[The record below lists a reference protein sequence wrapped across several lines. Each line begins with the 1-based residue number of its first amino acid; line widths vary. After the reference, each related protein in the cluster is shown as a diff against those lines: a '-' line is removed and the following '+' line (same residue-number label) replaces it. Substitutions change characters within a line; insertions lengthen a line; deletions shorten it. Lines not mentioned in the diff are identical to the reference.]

1 MTASLSTKNQ
11 SAVVF
16 DEAETSALSRWE
28 ALAADI
34 AIATE
39 ESNAKQFNY
48 GDATGNAL
56 ARSWMAKLRKLKG
69 RIEKARKE
77 AKAPYLERGKAV
89 DETAKT
95 LEKAVQG
102 LIDPH
107 EREILAIEA
116 QERVRIEAHSATLDR
131 ISKLAEG
138 VTSSAEAH
146 ARLVELTAID
156 LTLLEEFRSAGLNR
170 QAEAGARLKEVWD
183 SLLIQEA
190 EQAELAA
197 LRAEKAK
204 QDMKLEALRIQNA
217 ERDAELEAL
226 RAERDRPGVVDTLE
240 PEKRLTGVQQAAP
253 GEAVQPPAPAADV
266 SWPGRP
272 TRALVELAALE
283 AGASSEPE
291 AHEDREAQV
300 EELREQLSSV
310 LADMELCEIVDLIIS
325 DSLHEAISV
334 DWSKVEVEEICF

>member
-39 ESNAKQFNY
+39 ESDAKQFNY

-226 RAERDRPGVVDTLE
+226 RAERDRLVVVDTLE
-240 PEKRLTGVQQAAP
+240 PERQLTKVQQAAP
-253 GEAVQPPAPAADV
+253 GEAVQSPAPAARIEV
-266 SWPGRP
+266 KASREP
-272 TRALVELAALE
+272 V
-283 AGASSEPE
+283 SSEPE
-291 AHEDREAQV
+291 AHGDREAQV
-300 EELREQLSSV
+300 EELREQLW
-310 LADMELCEIVDLIIS
+310 LLFKNIEPGEIIDLIVS
-325 DSLHEAISV
+325 DNLHEAIRV

>member
-1 MTASLSTKNQ
+1 MTVCLSTESQ

-16 DEAETSALSRWE
+16 NEAETSALSRWE

-39 ESNAKQFNY
+39 ESGVKQFNY
-48 GDATGNAL
+48 GDVTGNAQ

-69 RIEKARKE
+69 RIERARKE

-116 QERVRIEAHSATLDR
+116 QERVRIEAHSAMLDR

-156 LTLLEEFRSAGLNR
+156 LTLLEEFQSAGLNR
-170 QAEAGARLKEVWD
+170 QAEAGARLKGLWD

-190 EQAELAA
+190 EQAELQA
-197 LRAEKAK
+197 LRAEKARREAA
-204 QDMKLEALRIQNA
+204 EALEYKKAASIASEAVACPAHEPRFAASPAKAVDGSARLNVSAPA
-217 ERDAELEAL
+217 ERVRSGEDWARADRTAQAE
-226 RAERDRPGVVDTLE
+226 D
-240 PEKRLTGVQQAAP
+240 LT
-253 GEAVQPPAPAADV
+253 EDLL
-266 SWPGRP
+266 S
-272 TRALVELAALE
+272 LLA
-283 AGASSEPE
+283 G
-291 AHEDREAQV
+291 
-300 EELREQLSSV
+300 
-310 LADMELCEIVDLIIS
+310 MELSEIVALIVGG
-325 DSLHEAISV
+325 SLHEAISI
-334 DWSKVEVEEICF
+334 DWSKVELPEDDGVSW

>member
-16 DEAETSALSRWE
+16 NEAETSALSRWE

-39 ESNAKQFNY
+39 ESESDAKQFNY
-48 GDATGNAL
+48 ADATGNAL

-95 LEKAVQG
+95 LEKAVQE

-138 VTSSAEAH
+138 VTTSAEAH

-156 LTLLEEFRSAGLNR
+156 LTLLEEFQSAGLNR
-170 QAEAGARLKEVWD
+170 QAEAGARLKEQWD
-183 SLLIQEA
+183 SLLVQEA

-197 LRAEKAK
+197 LRAEKIK
-204 QDMKLEALRIQNA
+204 Q
-217 ERDAELEAL
+217 DAELEAL
-226 RAERDRPGVVDTLE
+226 RAENNRRNTELEALKAEQNKPEIADALE
-240 PEKRLTGVQQAAP
+240 PGKQLAEVQQAAP
-253 GEAVQPPAPAADV
+253 GKVFRSPAPAARIEVETSREPV
-266 SWPGRP
+266 SSWMD
-272 TRALVELAALE
+272 EQ
-283 AGASSEPE
+283 
-291 AHEDREAQV
+291 EDRSVLTESLTEQLLSLLAGKR
-300 EELREQLSSV
+300 LRE
-310 LADMELCEIVDLIIS
+310 IVASIIG
-325 DSLHEAISV
+325 DDFHEAIII
-334 DWSKVEVEEICF
+334 DWSKVRVEEICF